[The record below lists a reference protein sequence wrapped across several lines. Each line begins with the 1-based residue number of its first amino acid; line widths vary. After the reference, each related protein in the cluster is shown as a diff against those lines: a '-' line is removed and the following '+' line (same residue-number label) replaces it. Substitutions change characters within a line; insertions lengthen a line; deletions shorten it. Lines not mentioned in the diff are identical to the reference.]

1 MTAKFICPG
10 RLMAFAALCCCVLA
24 LAACGSQPPAADWA
38 LNAEAAADRATQAY
52 LRADQRV
59 QALEWRRAR
68 NEVERTASPQ
78 LLARLVLMRCA
89 VEQASL
95 QWEGCA
101 DFATVAVD
109 ADPPEQAYARYLQ
122 ALPLS
127 AQDIALLPQAQ
138 QPVAR
143 ALQLAARGE
152 SAAPALS
159 AVAAVKEPLS
169 QLVAAAVT
177 LRVLGPS
184 DALLAQAVQTASA
197 EGWRRPL
204 LAWLLLSIEQAQ
216 QAGQVDLAQALERRL
231 RVLQGNA
238 SAADMVSM
246 P

>member
-1 MTAKFICPG
+1 MTAKFIFPG
-10 RLMAFAALCCCVLA
+10 RSMAFAALCCCMLT

-78 LLARLVLMRCA
+78 LFARLALMRCA

-95 QWEGCA
+95 QWRGCA

-138 QPVAR
+138 QPVAW

-152 SAAPALS
+152 SAALS
-159 AVAAVKEPLS
+159 AVEAVEAVKAPLPR
-169 QLVAAAVT
+169 LLAASVV
-177 LRVLGPS
+177 LRALGPS

-216 QAGQVDLAQALERRL
+216 LAGKVDLEQALERRL

-238 SAADMVSM
+238 FAADVL
-246 P
+246 